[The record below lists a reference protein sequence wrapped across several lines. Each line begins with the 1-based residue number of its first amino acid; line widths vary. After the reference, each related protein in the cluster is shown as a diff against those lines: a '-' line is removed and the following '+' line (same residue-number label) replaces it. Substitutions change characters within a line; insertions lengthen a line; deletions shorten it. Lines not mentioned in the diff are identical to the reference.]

1 MALLAATALLSAALA
16 GVDGT
21 AVALKASGRTESSA
35 LAFAPAGAPVR
46 GLAALDV
53 LPRVSLLLDHRTL
66 RLTLAYEPQLRF
78 SQALSYATGD
88 TSLAQGGSARAEWD
102 LDPLWRATG
111 TARSSI
117 RILDFVAP
125 GGGDLARLLDLRR
138 APPTFRF
145 REDAATAGVEGRPTH
160 LLTVGATVALDSTG
174 GVGAAG
180 AAAVPGLREL
190 RAAGSLSRAQ
200 TEIDVLRLEI
210 SHAAATFDLGGAA
223 ATVSTA
229 TGTWTRQATRLIRFH
244 LAGSASEVRDE
255 GRAPRYLPGG
265 EAGVDGTPALLGRP
279 LTLSV
284 TGRAG
289 PAFDRFTGSVIR
301 RAGADGAAM
310 WALTPRWSF
319 GVMGAFARVLEPL
332 GYSAGRGDLRAEW
345 KATRRLTLYG
355 DVWHERHL
363 DPFVVQGSASY
374 TGTSVGLIL
383 APDPL

>member
-1 MALLAATALLSAALA
+1 MAPLAVTALLSAALA

-21 AVALKASGRTESSA
+21 AVDLQASGRTETSA
-35 LAFAPAGAPVR
+35 LAFAPGGAPVR

-53 LPRVSLLLDHRTL
+53 LPRLSLLLDRKTL
-66 RLTLAYEPQLRF
+66 RLTLAWEPQLRF

-88 TSLAQGGSARAEWD
+88 ATLVQGGSARAEWD
-102 LDPLWRATG
+102 LHPLWRATG
-111 TARSSI
+111 AARSSI
-117 RILDFVAP
+117 RVLDFVAP
-125 GGGDLARLLDLRR
+125 GGADLARLLDLRR

-145 REDAATAGVEGRPTH
+145 REDAASGGVEGRPTR
-160 LLTVGATVALDSTG
+160 LLTVGATVSADSTG

-180 AAAVPGLREL
+180 GAAVPGMREL
-190 RAAGSLSRAQ
+190 RVAGSLSRAQ
-200 TEIDVLRLEI
+200 TEIDVLGLEV
-210 SHAAATFDLGGAA
+210 SQADASFELGGASA
-223 ATVSTA
+223 ALSTA
-229 TGTWTRQATRLIRFH
+229 TATWTRQATRLLRFH
-244 LAGSASEVRDE
+244 LAGSAAEVRDG

-265 EAGVDGTPALLGRP
+265 EAGIEGTPALLGRP

-289 PAFDRFTGSVIR
+289 PTFDRFVEGVLR

-310 WALTPRWSF
+310 WAVTPRWSF

-345 KATRRLTLYG
+345 KATRRLVLYG

-363 DPFVVQGSASY
+363 DRIAVDGSASY
-374 TGTSVGLIL
+374 TGTSVGVIL
-383 APDPL
+383 APNPL